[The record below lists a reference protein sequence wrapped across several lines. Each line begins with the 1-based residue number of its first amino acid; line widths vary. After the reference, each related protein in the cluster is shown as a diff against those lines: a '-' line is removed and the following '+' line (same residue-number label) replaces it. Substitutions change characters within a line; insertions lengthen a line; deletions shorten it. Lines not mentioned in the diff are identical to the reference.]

1 MWGSV
6 PQPGGA
12 VMQLDQNTHAVDEV
26 LESYASGT
34 LAEPAL
40 ADLEEH
46 LLICD
51 HCRQRVADKDAYVA
65 AMRTAAAGLDQRD
78 ESRKIFWTRAS
89 GLLTFRRLGWGM
101 AIISLVLAGT
111 ALRLFLSPSQSQQ
124 PVAIL
129 LETSRGS
136 ELQRAPAGRPLDVS
150 LDMRG
155 LPVFAKYQMEMVDA
169 GGRVLNAAAVGT
181 QGKVTTRISQ
191 RLRPGTYFV
200 RLYSPSRELLREYGL
215 QIE

>member
-1 MWGSV
+1 
-6 PQPGGA
+6 
-12 VMQLDQNTHAVDEV
+12 MQLDQNTHAVDEV
-26 LESYASGT
+26 LESYAMGT
-34 LAEPAL
+34 LAEPSL
-40 ADLEEH
+40 AELEEH

-51 HCRQRVADKDAYVA
+51 HCRERLADTVAYVT
-65 AMRTAAAGLDQRD
+65 AMRSAAGELDQRD
-78 ESRKIFWTRAS
+78 ESRKVFWARAS
-89 GLLTFRRLGWGM
+89 AWLSFRRLGWAM
-101 AIISLVLAGT
+101 AIVSLGLAGM
-111 ALRLFLSPSQSQQ
+111 ALRLLLSPSQFQQ

-155 LPVFAKYQMEMVDA
+155 LPAFSKYEMEIVDA
-169 GGRVLNAAAVGT
+169 GGRVLDTSAVGM
-181 QGKVTTRISQ
+181 QGKVTTRISK
-191 RLRPGTYFV
+191 RLRPGTYFI

>member
-1 MWGSV
+1 M
-6 PQPGGA
+6 
-12 VMQLDQNTHAVDEV
+12 
-26 LESYASGT
+26 GT

-40 ADLEEH
+40 AELEEH
-46 LLICD
+46 LLICA
-51 HCRQRVADKDAYVA
+51 HCRQRLADTNAYVA
-65 AMRTAAAGLDQRD
+65 AMRSAAGGLDQRD

-89 GLLTFRRLGWGM
+89 GLLTFRRLGWAM

-136 ELQRAPAGRPLDVS
+136 ELKRAPAGRPLDLS
-150 LDMRG
+150 LDVRG
-155 LPVFAKYQMEMVDA
+155 LPAFPHYEMELVDA
-169 GGRVLNAAAVGT
+169 GGRVLDTSAVAA
-181 QGKVTTRISQ
+181 QSKITTRISK
-191 RLRPGTYFV
+191 RLRPGTYFI
-200 RLYSPSRELLREYGL
+200 RLYAPSRELLREYGL